1 MKRLVIAAI
10 MLTFVGLV
18 SPARAADD
26 PTGTW
31 KWTAMFGGNSFDV
44 TLKLKLEGDKLTGA
58 VVGQNNQETP
68 ISEASFKDGTVA
80 FNIVRDRDGQK
91 FTIKYNGKLSG
102 DTITGKS
109 ERERDGKATSTDW
122 VAKRQK

>member
-1 MKRLVIAAI
+1 M
-10 MLTFVGLV
+10 MLAFVGLV
-18 SPARAADD
+18 SPARAAYD

-31 KWTAMFGGNSFDV
+31 KWTVKFGDNTFEAS
-44 TLKLKLEGDKLTGA
+44 LKLKLEGAKLTGA
-58 VVGQNNQETP
+58 VGGGQNNQETP
-68 ISEASFKDGTVA
+68 ITDASFKDGKVKFTV
-80 FNIVRDRDGQK
+80 VRERDGQK
-91 FTIKYNGKLSG
+91 FTIKYDGMLSG